1 MFESWKSD
9 LERSLAEIITS
20 NGNQQKEKAIDVVLE
35 SIVRD
40 FADPNHV
47 NLWLMVNDILDE
59 PEKLVQDYSL
69 TDGLIAL
76 ILDAVGG
83 WQLKYKS
90 FCLDD

>member
-9 LERSLAEIITS
+9 LERSLAEIIS
-20 NGNQQKEKAIDVVLE
+20 INGNQQKEKAIDVVLE

-40 FADPNHV
+40 FADPNNV

-83 WQLKYKS
+83 W
-90 FCLDD
+90 

>member
-1 MFESWKSD
+1 
-9 LERSLAEIITS
+9 
-20 NGNQQKEKAIDVVLE
+20 
-35 SIVRD
+35 
-40 FADPNHV
+40 
-47 NLWLMVNDILDE
+47 MVNDILDE

-83 WQLKYKS
+83 WQLKNKS